1 MGAGVSTEDSD
12 EEQPHLSPKGVK
24 NPPTASKPWVELNDP
39 GNVMMTLGRRRV
51 EWSVRMGV
59 IYCVTMLYAVS
70 DRVADS
76 RVFGTWP
83 ILANFYGTFAIASS
97 VGGAVTGCIEM
108 ARGCT
113 IGTLLAIATV
123 EVTLAADN
131 NLAQSTGLLSGILG
145 ALFVAVTITPILT
158 KSEKKMLRPASGL
171 LAVAVNRVDGVWV
184 APDAID
190 ATPDARQ
197 AVYKHTGSS
206 SASYL
211 AATTASRGCAAVT
224 TQSQGR
230 SPRATTSGT
239 IRSWSSSRR

>member
-1 MGAGVSTEDSD
+1 MGNLISPVEDND
-12 EEQPHLSPKGVK
+12 EEQPKVVK
-24 NPPTASKPWVELNDP
+24 NRGKSDAAASKPWVELNDP

-59 IYCVTMLYAVS
+59 IYCLTMLYAVS
-70 DRVADS
+70 KHVS
-76 RVFGTWP
+76 QTTVFGTWP

-97 VGGAVTGCIEM
+97 VGGAVAGCVEM

-171 LAVAVNRVDGVWV
+171 LAVAVDRVDGVWV

-206 SASYL
+206 SASSP
-211 AATTASRGCAAVT
+211 AATTASRGCAAAMP
-224 TQSQGR
+224 QGR

>member
-1 MGAGVSTEDSD
+1 M
-12 EEQPHLSPKGVK
+12 
-24 NPPTASKPWVELNDP
+24 ELNDP

-70 DRVADS
+70 DHVSNS

-123 EVTLAADN
+123 EITVAACVEIK
-131 NLAQSTGLLSGILG
+131 IL
-145 ALFVAVTITPILT
+145 
-158 KSEKKMLRPASGL
+158 R
-171 LAVAVNRVDGVWV
+171 RVH
-184 APDAID
+184 AE
-190 ATPDARQ
+190 
-197 AVYKHTGSS
+197 
-206 SASYL
+206 
-211 AATTASRGCAAVT
+211 
-224 TQSQGR
+224 
-230 SPRATTSGT
+230 
-239 IRSWSSSRR
+239 SSRRPPPRTSMAWHRASTAASSPRNDLVKNCRVTQRAGDPHRSGADPWRNRRAPRRASSP

>member
-12 EEQPHLSPKGVK
+12 EEQPKVVK
-24 NPPTASKPWVELNDP
+24 NRGKSDPAASKPWVELNDP

-70 DRVADS
+70 EHVSNS

-197 AVYKHTGSS
+197 AAYKHTGSS
-206 SASYL
+206 SASSP
-211 AATTASRGCAAVT
+211 AATTASRGCAAAMP
-224 TQSQGR
+224 QGR

>member
-1 MGAGVSTEDSD
+1 MGNLISPVEDND
-12 EEQPHLSPKGVK
+12 EEQPVVK
-24 NPPTASKPWVELNDP
+24 NRGKSEPASKPWVELNDP

-70 DRVADS
+70 DHVADS
-76 RVFGTWP
+76 TVFGTWP

-113 IGTLLAIATV
+113 IGTLLAIAAVEATV
-123 EVTLAADN
+123 AADADLD
-131 NLAQSTGLLSGILG
+131 NLAQSTLVISGILG

-197 AVYKHTGSS
+197 AVYKHIGSS
-206 SASYL
+206 SASSP
-211 AATTASRGCAAVT
+211 AATTASRGCAAAMP
-224 TQSQGR
+224 QGR

>member
-1 MGAGVSTEDSD
+1 MASA
-12 EEQPHLSPKGVK
+12 
-24 NPPTASKPWVELNDP
+24 TATS
-39 GNVMMTLGRRRV
+39 
-51 EWSVRMGV
+51 
-59 IYCVTMLYAVS
+59 I
-70 DRVADS
+70 
-76 RVFGTWP
+76 
-83 ILANFYGTFAIASS
+83 
-97 VGGAVTGCIEM
+97 GGAVTGCIEM

-113 IGTLLAIATV
+113 IGTLLAIGTV
-123 EVTLAADN
+123 EITLSADY

-206 SASYL
+206 SASSP

>member
-1 MGAGVSTEDSD
+1 MGNLIPPVEAND
-12 EEQPHLSPKGVK
+12 EEQPKVVK
-24 NPPTASKPWVELNDP
+24 NRGKSDPVASKPWVELNDP

-59 IYCVTMLYAVS
+59 IYCLTMLYAVS
-70 DRVADS
+70 EHVS
-76 RVFGTWP
+76 STTVFGTWP

-190 ATPDARQ
+190 ATLDARQ

-206 SASYL
+206 SASSP
-211 AATTASRGCAAVT
+211 AATTASRGCAAAMP
-224 TQSQGR
+224 QGR
-230 SPRATTSGT
+230 SPRATTYGT

>member
-1 MGAGVSTEDSD
+1 MGAGVSTEDND
-12 EEQPHLSPKGVK
+12 EEQPKVVK
-24 NPPTASKPWVELNDP
+24 NRGKSDPAASKPWVELNDP

-59 IYCVTMLYAVS
+59 IYCLTMLYAVS
-70 DRVADS
+70 KHVS
-76 RVFGTWP
+76 QTTVFGTWP

-171 LAVAVNRVDGVWV
+171 LAVAVDRVDGVWV

-206 SASYL
+206 SASSP
-211 AATTASRGCAAVT
+211 AATTASRGCAAAMP
-224 TQSQGR
+224 QGR

>member
-1 MGAGVSTEDSD
+1 MTAGKSD
-12 EEQPHLSPKGVK
+12 PAGPR
-24 NPPTASKPWVELNDP
+24 PTASKPWVELNDP

-59 IYCVTMLYAVS
+59 IYCLTMLYAVS
-70 DRVADS
+70 KHVS
-76 RVFGTWP
+76 QTTVFGTWP

-158 KSEKKMLRPASGL
+158 KSEKQMLL
-171 LAVAVNRVDGVWV
+171 DAVSKSTSTPSTQRFFFEMS
-184 APDAID
+184 PLIYTQ
-190 ATPDARQ
+190 ATACRSRRRRGSCCAR
-197 AVYKHTGSS
+197 TPR
-206 SASYL
+206 
-211 AATTASRGCAAVT
+211 ASRART
-224 TQSQGR
+224 RWSTS
-230 SPRATTSGT
+230 ATV
-239 IRSWSSSRR
+239 

>member
-1 MGAGVSTEDSD
+1 
-12 EEQPHLSPKGVK
+12 
-24 NPPTASKPWVELNDP
+24 
-39 GNVMMTLGRRRV
+39 
-51 EWSVRMGV
+51 MGV

-70 DRVADS
+70 EHVS
-76 RVFGTWP
+76 STTVFGTWP

-211 AATTASRGCAAVT
+211 AATTASRGCAAAMP
-224 TQSQGR
+224 QGR

>member
-1 MGAGVSTEDSD
+1 MGNLIPPVEAND
-12 EEQPHLSPKGVK
+12 EEQPVIKGVK

-70 DRVADS
+70 EHVS
-76 RVFGTWP
+76 STTVFGTWP

-123 EVTLAADN
+123 EITVAACVEIK
-131 NLAQSTGLLSGILG
+131 IL
-145 ALFVAVTITPILT
+145 
-158 KSEKKMLRPASGL
+158 R
-171 LAVAVNRVDGVWV
+171 RV
-184 APDAID
+184 
-190 ATPDARQ
+190 
-197 AVYKHTGSS
+197 
-206 SASYL
+206 
-211 AATTASRGCAAVT
+211 
-224 TQSQGR
+224 
-230 SPRATTSGT
+230 RAE
-239 IRSWSSSRR
+239 SSRRPPRHRRDACSMAWRCRFLAARRSQRGRVIAEK

>member
-12 EEQPHLSPKGVK
+12 EEQPKVVK
-24 NPPTASKPWVELNDP
+24 NRGKSDPAASKPWVELNDP

-59 IYCVTMLYAVS
+59 IYCATMLYAVS
-70 DRVADS
+70 DHVS
-76 RVFGTWP
+76 STTVFGTWP

-123 EVTLAADN
+123 EVTVAADY
-131 NLAQSTGLLSGILG
+131 NLAHSTGLLSGILG

-197 AVYKHTGSS
+197 AVYNHTGSS
-206 SASYL
+206 SASYP
-211 AATTASRGCAAVT
+211 AATTASRGCAAAMP
-224 TQSQGR
+224 QGR

>member
-59 IYCVTMLYAVS
+59 IYCLTMLYAVS
-70 DRVADS
+70 EHVADS
-76 RVFGTWP
+76 TVFGTWP

-97 VGGAVTGCIEM
+97 VGGAVTGCVEM

-113 IGTLLAIATV
+113 IGTLLAVATV
-123 EVTLAADN
+123 EITLKADADLD
-131 NLAQSTGLLSGILG
+131 NLAQSTLVISGILG

-158 KSEKKMLRPASGL
+158 KSEKQMLLSVWKSTSVSG
-171 LAVAVNRVDGVWV
+171 
-184 APDAID
+184 APDNSSLSHFSAM
-190 ATPDARQ
+190 TWPRWLRR
-197 AVYKHTGSS
+197 AV
-206 SASYL
+206 
-211 AATTASRGCAAVT
+211 RN
-224 TQSQGR
+224 
-230 SPRATTSGT
+230 
-239 IRSWSSSRR
+239 

>member
-70 DRVADS
+70 EHVAES
-76 RVFGTWP
+76 TVFGTWP

-97 VGGAVTGCIEM
+97 VGGAVTGCVEM

-113 IGTLLAIATV
+113 IGTLLAIVTV
-123 EVTLAADN
+123 EITVAACVEIK
-131 NLAQSTGLLSGILG
+131 IL
-145 ALFVAVTITPILT
+145 
-158 KSEKKMLRPASGL
+158 R
-171 LAVAVNRVDGVWV
+171 RV
-184 APDAID
+184 
-190 ATPDARQ
+190 
-197 AVYKHTGSS
+197 
-206 SASYL
+206 
-211 AATTASRGCAAVT
+211 
-224 TQSQGR
+224 
-230 SPRATTSGT
+230 RAE
-239 IRSWSSSRR
+239 SSRRPPRHRRDACSMAWRCQFLAARPSQHCRVITEK

>member
-1 MGAGVSTEDSD
+1 MGNFIPPVEDTD
-12 EEQPHLSPKGVK
+12 EEQPAMQQVK
-24 NPPTASKPWVELNDP
+24 NRGKSDPAASKPWVELNDP

-70 DRVADS
+70 EHVSNS

-97 VGGAVTGCIEM
+97 VGGAVTGCVEM

-113 IGTLLAIATV
+113 IGTLLAIGTV
-123 EVTLAADN
+123 EITLAAEN

-158 KSEKKMLRPASGL
+158 KSEKQMLL
-171 LAVAVNRVDGVWV
+171 DAVSKSTS
-184 APDAID
+184 
-190 ATPDARQ
+190 TPSTRRF
-197 AVYKHTGSS
+197 
-206 SASYL
+206 L
-211 AATTASRGCAAVT
+211 SRFHL
-224 TQSQGR
+224 
-230 SPRATTSGT
+230 
-239 IRSWSSSRR
+239 